1 MDVRQKLLSVHVLNS
16 KLGALSPP
24 RIVREALSNWIRE
37 MEQQVRGGGIISDD
51 VSVADHAEIELI
63 NMRGPKQ

>member
-1 MDVRQKLLSVHVLNS
+1 MVRD
-16 KLGALSPP
+16 
-24 RIVREALSNWIRE
+24 ALSNWIRE

-63 NMRGPKQ
+63 NVRGPKQ